1 MHAKLLVQGF
11 KAAGPK
17 LNTES
22 FISGMESLG
31 EVRYDKFTAR
41 YNRQSHNGASYVELA
56 IVDSNGELRY

>member
-1 MHAKLLVQGF
+1 
-11 KAAGPK
+11 
-17 LNTES
+17 
-22 FISGMESLG
+22 MESLG